1 MPDIDI
7 KSNRSLLDD
16 LTDAV
21 YDADH
26 AALEAARKIDVLRYK
41 TETLLRVYSDYI
53 EGLEF
58 GNNTVNMFAAITIIV
73 KHGLMQ
79 EYTKTVAELRELDLE

>member
-16 LTDAV
+16 LTDAI

-26 AALEAARKIDVLRYK
+26 AALEAARRIDELRYK
-41 TETLLRVYSDYI
+41 TQTLLRVYSDYV

-58 GNNTVNMFAAITIIV
+58 GNNTINLFAAISIIV

-79 EYTKTVAELRELDLE
+79 EYTKTVEQLRESELE